1 MVLLC
6 GKKKKET
13 IIKVKNKKYEENTS
27 IKVHRSKTLGGN
39 FENIALCWSYSE
51 DEIIDTY
58 PDICNFFHTVD
69 RDRIE
74 RVQQTIKNCE
84 DNLVTYDNYFI
95 PEVSEYHLTFSIV

>member
-1 MVLLC
+1 M
-6 GKKKKET
+6 
-13 IIKVKNKKYEENTS
+13 II
-27 IKVHRSKTLGGN
+27 GGN